1 MPSLLHT
8 FTSTSRPSEQFE
20 AAWCHMLWSQHLLCF
35 ETAAVLPPDNTDH
48 FLGWLSLLLL
58 ILSSWTLFSSLNF
71 VKLNFFIHGKKFLLW
86 MKAKHGAI
94 FELLSYSRK
103 SDTIHANCLISK
115 TKERQRLAANA
126 QNISELTLPVHV
138 YFLPFV
144 FSTSLLNY
152 LLTLILSLLMVIYNQ
167 Y

>member
-8 FTSTSRPSEQFE
+8 FTSTSRPSELFE

-35 ETAAVLPPDNTDH
+35 ETAAVLPRDNTDH

-58 ILSSWTLFSSLNF
+58 ILSSWIQFRYPNL
-71 VKLNFFIHGKKFLLW
+71 VKLNFFIHEKGSCYDWRQSTEQFLNYFRTHGNRIQF
-86 MKAKHGAI
+86 MQTASSAKDKKAKVSSKYTKH
-94 FELLSYSRK
+94 FR
-103 SDTIHANCLISK
+103 ANCSCTCLFS
-115 TKERQRLAANA
+115 
-126 QNISELTLPVHV
+126 
-138 YFLPFV
+138 PFV

-152 LLTLILSLLMVIYNQ
+152 LLMLILSLLIVIYNQ